1 MVEPI
6 LASNYLYHYY
16 HQLYRIGVT
25 FASLESAGNTPFST
39 ERETETERDRERETE
54 RERQRE
60 RQRAES
66 GRLRFRKVPKSF
78 VSNIGTNI
86 VKA

>member
-6 LASNYLYHYY
+6 LACNYLYHYY
-16 HQLYRIGVT
+16 QQLYRIGVT
-25 FASLESAGNTPFST
+25 FA
-39 ERETETERDRERETE
+39 RERERE
-54 RERQRE
+54 REREKERE
-60 RQRAES
+60 RERERERAEL
-66 GRLRFRKVPKSF
+66 GRLRVHKVPTSF